1 MNIPNLRFKEF
12 NTPWKPYLL
21 KDLVIS
27 LEAGVSVNSKD
38 TPVNNLKIGVL
49 KTSCISNGV
58 FFPEENKQVLDE
70 EVNRVKKS
78 VKRNTL
84 IISRMNTPQL
94 VGEIGYVEKD
104 YENLF
109 LPDRL
114 WELVPDTN
122 LINAKWLAS
131 ILTSTKYKFLIQ
143 SLGTGTSNSMKNIAK
158 TELLNLFI
166 NIPAIEEQ
174 DKISALIGAMDRKI
188 RLQQEKISLLEEKK
202 KGYMKK
208 IFSQNQNGWF
218 LSKLGDLFEERSE
231 KGYEEYQLLAVTLGN
246 GVTDRTG
253 MKKDT
258 SSEDKSNYKRVLP
271 DDIAYNSMRM
281 WQGASGHSKYKGI
294 VSPAYTV
301 LKPKKRVY
309 SLFFA
314 YLFKTDYM
322 LYQFKKYSQG
332 LTSDTWNL
340 KYPLLK
346 DIKVKVPSYEEQKK
360 IASLF
365 SKLDLKIQLETKKLG
380 ILQEQKKGFMQQMF
394 I

>member
-1 MNIPNLRFKEF
+1 MNAPKLRFEPFKKEWNETTLGDLLSF
-12 NTPWKPYLL
+12 NNGINAD
-21 KDLVIS
+21 KDSYGHGRKFINVLDILNNNFIKYS
-27 LEAGVSVNSKD
+27 EIIGSVSVSSSMEESNKVEYGDLLFLRSSETRDDVGRSSVYLDENEFALFGGFVIRGKKQADYHPYFLKLNLESPNVRNQIGTKAGGSTRFNVSQSILSSVELKIPSKD
-38 TPVNNLKIGVL
+38 EQSKIAEFFSTLDLKIQ
-49 KTSCISNGV
+49 
-58 FFPEENKQVLDE
+58 KQQV
-70 EVNRVKKS
+70 
-78 VKRNTL
+78 
-84 IISRMNTPQL
+84 
-94 VGEIGYVEKD
+94 
-104 YENLF
+104 
-109 LPDRL
+109 
-114 WELVPDTN
+114 
-122 LINAKWLAS
+122 
-131 ILTSTKYKFLIQ
+131 
-143 SLGTGTSNSMKNIAK
+143 
-158 TELLNLFI
+158 
-166 NIPAIEEQ
+166 
-174 DKISALIGAMDRKI
+174 
-188 RLQQEKISLLEEKK
+188 KISLLNKQK
-202 KGYMKK
+202 KGY
-208 IFSQNQNGWF
+208 IQQVFNQNQNSWSVF
-218 LSKLGDLFEERSE
+218 KLGDLFEERSE

-258 SSEDKSNYKRVLP
+258 SSKDKSSYKRVLP

-301 LKPKKRVY
+301 LKPREQVY

-314 YLFKTDYM
+314 YLFKTDFI

-365 SKLDLKIQLETKKLG
+365 SKLDSKIQLETKKLG
-380 ILQEQKKGFMQQMF
+380 VLQEQKKAFMQQMF